1 MQIHEEIEWNGK
13 VQWDLNKIEQ
23 WWDQSRRHIH
33 VCTKCG
39 EKMDVVARYLVIPL
53 KSNNKWDQSGRWSF
67 LSMCSDLW
75 HVQFIEI
82 EFGWNHVLV
91 WTTICCSELKIK
103 LTSIIILRPP
113 IRK

>member
-1 MQIHEEIEWNGK
+1 MAWQGPVGSQI
-13 VQWDLNKIEQ
+13 QQ
-23 WWDQSRRHIH
+23 WWDQTGGHND
-33 VCTKCG
+33 VYTKCG
-39 EKMDVVARYLVIPL
+39 EKMDVVARSIGIPL
-53 KSNNKWDQSGRWSF
+53 KPNNKWDQSGSGHF
-67 LSMCSDLW
+67 CPCVVICGMSN
-75 HVQFIEI
+75 FIEI